1 MASLLAR
8 PAHERST
15 GKGKEG
21 AGDSGPSHGLGRR
34 ERERACVGIAEE
46 KLGRERENRPAR
58 PETEKERVFFFPFSI
73 FFSFLFQIQFK
84 YEPMQTQIL
93 FPIYFAIQ
101 NRRRTI
107 VRFSKNKFYSFLNSF
122 IFKFSF
128 LLFQNHF

>member
-1 MASLLAR
+1 MAELLGQTR
-8 PAHERST
+8 
-15 GKGKEG
+15 GGG
-21 AGDSGPSHGLGRR
+21 AGPVHAPGLREAGLG
-34 ERERACVGIAEE
+34 CGAEGE
-46 KLGRERENRPAR
+46 LGRERENRPGG

-73 FFSFLFQIQFK
+73 SFLFLFQIQFK

-107 VRFSKNKFYSFLNSF
+107 VRFSKNKFYNFLNSF

-128 LLFQNHF
+128 SFISKPFLISFAKAI